1 MRRTNAPAEQTAQ
14 SFDDWADLR
23 YHVHRL
29 LRAREEAARAA
40 GLEPQ
45 QYLLLLQVKVMQ
57 GRQPP
62 TIGALAER
70 LQLCHQS
77 TVELIDWLVDRGI
90 LARLP
95 VGRDRSEVFVELRSP
110 GETILKRLERYS
122 QSELEAEGTALVSA
136 LQRVN
141 GSAQAG
147 EHRATSNRVPAR
159 YTISGREGDV
169 PRGRDGEGGP
179 GQ

>member
-1 MRRTNAPAEQTAQ
+1 MRRKDAPAEQTAR

-40 GLEPQ
+40 GIKPQ

-62 TIGALAER
+62 TIRALAER
-70 LQLCHQS
+70 LQLRHQS
-77 TVELIDWLVDRGI
+77 TAELIDWLVDRGL
-90 LARLP
+90 LARRP

-122 QSELEAEGTALVSA
+122 QRALEAEGAALVST
-136 LQRVN
+136 LQRFN
-141 GSAQAG
+141 GSSQAG
-147 EHRATSNRVPAR
+147 EHGATGNRVPAL
-159 YTISGREGDV
+159 YTITWATA
-169 PRGRDGEGGP
+169 
-179 GQ
+179 

>member
-1 MRRTNAPAEQTAQ
+1 VRGKNAPVEQTAR
-14 SFDDWADLR
+14 SFDDWTDLR
-23 YHVHRL
+23 YHLHRL
-29 LRAREEAARAA
+29 LRVREEAARAA

-70 LQLCHQS
+70 LQLRHQS

-90 LARLP
+90 LARRP
-95 VGRDRSEVFVELRSP
+95 VGRDRSEVLVELRSP

-122 QSELEAEGTALVSA
+122 QRELETEGTARVSS

-141 GSAQAG
+141 GSSQAG
-147 EHRATSNRVPAR
+147 KHRTTSKRVPACN
-159 YTISGREGDV
+159 TISGRRPDI
-169 PRGRDGEGGP
+169 PRGLSGERGP
-179 GQ
+179 GL